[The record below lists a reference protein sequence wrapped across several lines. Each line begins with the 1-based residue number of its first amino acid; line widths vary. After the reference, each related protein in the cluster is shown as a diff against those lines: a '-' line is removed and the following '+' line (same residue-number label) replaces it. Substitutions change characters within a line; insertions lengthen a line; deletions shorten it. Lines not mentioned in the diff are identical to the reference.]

1 MIILEHTL
9 SVLGEPDN
17 SRSSLQLRELFSFT
31 ELSHLP
37 LEGLFLQDDLDG
49 IFGASD
55 QLKYWSWEL
64 ADLTECLFS
73 TLSTT
78 EMVIMAMLARQQ
90 ENPAIDDRE
99 LVLIKSE
106 SELGEPD
113 LRPGPAKELLK
124 IDLELIA
131 AMQESLRD
139 SKYAKH
145 LEHKNP
151 KFDAK
156 QLYQDLREESRQTRY
171 WTKKLE
177 MVSEKDTTAETQTAM
192 VLNLARIARAFGK

>member
-9 SVLGEPDN
+9 SILGEPGD

-31 ELSHLP
+31 EICHLP
-37 LEGLFLQDDLDG
+37 LEGLSLQDDFDEIDG
-49 IFGASD
+49 ESD
-55 QLKYWSWEL
+55 QLKYWSREV
-64 ADLTECLFS
+64 AHLTECLFN

-78 EMVIMAMLARQQ
+78 EMVMMAMLARQQ

-99 LVLIKSE
+99 LVLIASD
-106 SELGEPD
+106 SELGEPN
-113 LRPGPAKELLK
+113 LRSGPAKELLK

-131 AMQESLRD
+131 AMQESLKD
-139 SKYAKH
+139 SKYAKY
-145 LEHKNP
+145 LEQKDP

-156 QLYQDLREESRQTRY
+156 KLYQDLREESRQTRY

-177 MVSEKDTTAETQTAM
+177 LVSEKGTTAETQTAM
-192 VLNLARIARAFGK
+192 ILNLARIARAFGK